1 MRSKLQKPAVFLDRD
16 GVLTEEKGYITSLEN
31 LNIFPYTSECVRQ
44 IHAKGYY
51 AIVVTN
57 QSAVARGMLSE
68 TELLR
73 MNEYLM
79 KKTGVDAVY
88 YCPHHPEGKVTEY
101 KRNCSCRKPGMGMF
115 EMADRDFGIDMQK
128 SYMVGDRSSDIMA
141 GQIAGIRTILLKSG
155 YETTKLEDGVIP
167 DHIMDDLK
175 DVIKVL

>member
-1 MRSKLQKPAVFLDRD
+1 MRSILQKPAVFLDRD

-31 LNIFPYTSECVRQ
+31 LNIFPYASECVRQ

-68 TELLR
+68 TELLK
-73 MNEYLM
+73 MNEYLI
-79 KKTGVDAVY
+79 KRTGVDAVY
-88 YCPHHPEGKVTEY
+88 YCPHHPEGKVAEY
-101 KRNCSCRKPGMGMF
+101 KRKCSCRKPGVGMF

-155 YETTKLEDGVIP
+155 YEMTKLEDGVIP
-167 DHIMDDLK
+167 DHIMDDLR